1 MFFPTITE
9 FVENLIQIG
18 RGLERSSSAFR
29 FDSKNIYVATFKN
42 DANKGRMFKEN
53 AMCDENSKA
62 AFMQMRIATHA
73 ELLGVSRENST
84 IHNEI
89 HWGILKLSC
98 Q

>member
-1 MFFPTITE
+1 
-9 FVENLIQIG
+9 
-18 RGLERSSSAFR
+18 
-29 FDSKNIYVATFKN
+29 
-42 DANKGRMFKEN
+42 MFKEN